1 VQSQFLKK
9 GVFMKFL
16 AILSILSFSLN
27 AQILSKEAS
36 PKPMLLEE
44 FLKKEKLDTAL
55 MSSNKDNTIEG
66 RLILDL
72 FHVSE
77 HGNWH
82 RHDSGFVWQSSPSM
96 SKPIG
101 FMKFFIFKKKR
112 YPFDNIEIYK
122 KTFKLPTLLEG
133 NQANAKMAPFLE
145 VYKTRLIFNPMPDI
159 EDGFRI
165 TSGSGNIVFTKDYV
179 YFVTGKFATEM
190 FGETY
195 LKYLWR
201 YSVFENEAQSIPV
214 HDRLFDLSTKEKRK
228 VFSVFIG
235 DTSRYGSINRE
246 KINGK
251 EVKYDIKGMYKK
263 YLELEARYLRNQA
276 KKKQ

>member
-1 VQSQFLKK
+1 MQNQFLKK

-16 AILSILSFSLN
+16 VILSILSFSLN

-36 PKPMLLEE
+36 PKPILLEK
-44 FLKKEKLDTAL
+44 FLKKEKLGTAL
-55 MSSNKDNTIEG
+55 MSTNKDNTIEG

-72 FHVSE
+72 FKVSE

-82 RHDSGFVWQSSPSM
+82 RHDSGFVWQSNSNWI
-96 SKPIG
+96 KPIA
-101 FMKFFIFKKKR
+101 FMDFFIFKKKR

-122 KTFKLPTLLEG
+122 KTFKLWTLLEG

-145 VYKTRLIFNPMPDI
+145 AYRAELIFNPMPDT
-159 EDGFRI
+159 EDGIKI
-165 TSGSGNIVFTKDYV
+165 TSNSGNIVFTKDYV
-179 YFVTGKFATEM
+179 YFVTGDFATEM

-201 YSVFENEAQSIPV
+201 YSVFENEAQAIPV

-235 DTSRYGSINRE
+235 DSSRYGSINRE

-263 YLELEARYLRNQA
+263 YLELEARYLRNQ
-276 KKKQ
+276 KKKKP